1 MATSSTPE
9 AVRGWTGPRAATRD
23 RPSSVQEV
31 NPDTVRSRSLPITPA
46 ASRQDPSHAATPRS
60 GPFPDQPLPESLAN
74 YLFAWSARAHL
85 LYHQETRN
93 MLVSYSPKKLGFF

>member
-1 MATSSTPE
+1 ME
-9 AVRGWTGPRAATRD
+9 VRLRWILDRPAGRD

-46 ASRQDPSHAATPRS
+46 ASRQDPSHAPTPRS
-60 GPFPDQPLPESLAN
+60 GPFPDQPLPESLAD
-74 YLFAWSARAHL
+74 YCLAWSARAHL
-85 LYHQETRN
+85 LYRQQTKN